1 MSTVVVGSG
10 LAAVGAIKALL
21 AAGVR
26 PVVLDIGRQLPSPLR
41 TLQVGVS
48 VRSPREWTQAERAAI
63 GSNDS
68 ASGRRTPRKL
78 VLGSDYFYSTEQV
91 GQTPENEYSPGSP
104 PWSPAR
110 GGFSVGWGA
119 AVLPPAP
126 GDVAE
131 WPIAHDDILRN
142 MLSVLDDIAVSEAD
156 DELGAVF
163 GRLSPQQGSRVLGLS
178 KGQAMLLERLSK
190 ARERDGGRTVLVGQ
204 SRLLTQVDTSSPHA
218 CRHCGHCSA
227 GCVYGS
233 IYTAEQ
239 HIDRWVHEG
248 SIDYR
253 ADCTVTSIDESG
265 DAVRIH
271 VERDGKLEVVE
282 ADRLFLAA
290 GAVNSARILLAS
302 SPRVM
307 ESVVIRRT
315 GGILQILVTPSR
327 LNVSWPDQNTQT
339 SHFLAFREESLSPYW
354 AHVQIGQPNELLL
367 ARLGVKH
374 GNAGSL
380 VGKSARSVAGRMISA
395 AMNLHSSLGP
405 TYEIRLASRS
415 DSAIGMRP
423 LETRQSWSRES
434 RAAVNAHARMLR
446 GVLRR
451 ARFYAVPFANLNSE
465 SGPGYHFGASF
476 PMRVRPKAPND
487 TDVLGRPCGWSR
499 IHVVDT
505 SVLPA
510 IPATTV
516 GLLTMANAHRIAA
529 QAISL

>member
-1 MSTVVVGSG
+1 VSTVVVGSG

-41 TLQVGVS
+41 SLQVGVS

-91 GQTPENEYSPGSP
+91 GQTPENEYSFGSP

-142 MLSVLDDIAVSEAD
+142 MHSVLNDIAVSEPD
-156 DELGAVF
+156 DELGSVF
-163 GRLSPQQGSRVLGLS
+163 GRLSPQGSRVLGLS

-253 ADCTVTSIDESG
+253 ADCTVTSINESG
-265 DAVRIH
+265 DAVQIRA
-271 VERDGKLEVVE
+271 EREGKSEVIE

-290 GAVNSARILLAS
+290 GAVNSARLLLGS
-302 SPRVM
+302 SPTAM
-307 ESVVIRRT
+307 ESVAIRRT
-315 GGILQILVTPSR
+315 GYFLQILASAR
-327 LNVSWPDQNTQT
+327 GLDIAWPETNTQA

-367 ARLGVKH
+367 GRLGVKH
-374 GNAGSL
+374 ENAGTQ
-380 VGKSARSVAGRMISA
+380 VGKAARSVAGRMISA

-423 LETRQSWSRES
+423 LETRQSWGRES

-446 GVLRR
+446 RVLRR
-451 ARFYAVPFANLNSE
+451 AGFYAVPFARQNSNAALT
-465 SGPGYHFGASF
+465 YHFGASF
-476 PMRVRPKAPND
+476 PMRADPNAPND
-487 TDVLGRPCGWSR
+487 TDVLGRPYGWSH

-529 QAISL
+529 QSISL

>member
-1 MSTVVVGSG
+1 MSAVVVGSG
-10 LAAVGAIKALL
+10 LAAVGVIKALL

-26 PVVLDIGRQLPSPLR
+26 PVVLDVGRQLPSPLR
-41 TLQVGVS
+41 SLQASMS
-48 VRSPREWTQAERAAI
+48 VRSPRAWTQAERAVI

-68 ASGRRTPRKL
+68 ANGVRIPRKL
-78 VLGSDYFYSTEQV
+78 VCGSDYFFSTEQV
-91 GQTPENEYSPGSP
+91 GETFENKYSSGSP

-126 GDVAE
+126 GDVAG
-131 WPIAHDDILRN
+131 WPITHDNILHN
-142 MLSVLDDIAVSEAD
+142 MHSVLNDIPISEPD
-156 DELGAVF
+156 DELRSVF
-163 GRLSPQQGSRVLGLS
+163 GRLSPQGSRVLGLS
-178 KGQAMLLERLSK
+178 KGQSMLLERLAR
-190 ARERDGGRTVLVGQ
+190 ARERDGGRTVLVGR
-204 SRLLTQVDTSSPHA
+204 SRLLTQADATSPQA
-218 CRHCGHCSA
+218 CRYCGYCSA

-233 IYTAEQ
+233 IYTAVQ

-253 ADCTVTSIDESG
+253 ADCAVTRIDESG
-265 DAVRIH
+265 NAVRIH
-271 VERDGKLEVVE
+271 VDHDGKSEFIE
-282 ADRLFLAA
+282 AERLFLAA

-315 GGILQILVTPSR
+315 GYFLQVLASARGLDIA
-327 LNVSWPDQNTQT
+327 WPETNTQA
-339 SHFLAFREESLSPYW
+339 SHFLALRNESLSPYW

-367 ARLGVKH
+367 RRLGVKH
-374 GNAGSL
+374 ENSGSP
-380 VGKSARSVAGRMISA
+380 VGKATRSMAGRMISA

-405 TYEIRLASRS
+405 TYEIRLASRV
-415 DSAIGMRP
+415 DSAIGVRA

-434 RAAVNAHARMLR
+434 RAAISAHARMLR

-451 ARFYAVPFANLNSE
+451 AGFFAVPFARRNSN
-465 SGPGYHFGASF
+465 SHHLGASF
-476 PMRVRPKAPND
+476 PMRANPKAPND
-487 TDVLGRPCGWSR
+487 TDVLGRPYGWSR

-529 QAISL
+529 RSISL